1 MTTANPNLKPFW
13 RQRRYVLPL
22 ALGILLNG
30 LAYVALTYRLATKQE
45 RLARQHET
53 LTGDIATKREEMGKL
68 EESRERMVRNQETAD
83 HFWTE
88 VAQPLSPG
96 LTEAI
101 SELDRLAADAGL
113 KHDRMSFTYD
123 FLDVGLTEVSAAM
136 PLNGSYFNLV
146 RFLNSLE
153 RSPRFFVVKE
163 IGLNR
168 AQDEEKEI
176 GLTCDVSFFLKG
188 NIGEA
193 PRGEQP

>member
-1 MTTANPNLKPFW
+1 MTTINPKRRPFW
-13 RQRRYVLPL
+13 RQSRYALPL

-30 LAYVALTYRLATKQE
+30 LAYVGLTYRLATKQE
-45 RLARQHET
+45 RLARQYET
-53 LTGDIATKREEMGKL
+53 LTGEIAAKRIELGKL
-68 EESRERMVRNQETAD
+68 QEERERMVRNQETAD

-88 VAQPLSPG
+88 VVQPLEPG

-101 SELDRLAADAGL
+101 AEIDRLAGDAGL
-113 KHDRMSFTYD
+113 KRDRMSFTYD

-168 AQDEEKEI
+168 AQDQDKEI
-176 GLTCDVSFFLKG
+176 GLTCDISFFLKG
-188 NIGEA
+188 DIEEA

>member
-1 MTTANPNLKPFW
+1 MTMNTPKLKPFW

-22 ALGILLNG
+22 ALGVLLNG

-53 LTGDIATKREEMGKL
+53 LTGEIAERRDELKKL
-68 EESRERMVRNQETAD
+68 QGDRERVSRNQETAD

-88 VAQPLSPG
+88 VAQPLEPG

-101 SELDRLAADAGL
+101 AELDRLASEAGL
-113 KHDRMSFTYD
+113 NSDRMSFTYD

-136 PLNGSYFNLV
+136 PLEGSYFNLV
-146 RFLNSLE
+146 RFINSLE

-168 AQDEEKEI
+168 SQDEERQI

-188 NIGEA
+188 NIEETQRDGG
-193 PRGEQP
+193 P

>member
-68 EESRERMVRNQETAD
+68 EEDRERMVRNQEAAD

-88 VAQPLSPG
+88 VAQPLEPG

-101 SELDRLAADAGL
+101 AEIDRLADDAGL

-176 GLTCDVSFFLKG
+176 GLTCDISFFLKG
-188 NIGEA
+188 NIEEA
-193 PRGEQP
+193 PRDEQP

>member
-1 MTTANPNLKPFW
+1 MTTINPKLRPFW
-13 RQRRYVLPL
+13 RQSRYALPL

-30 LAYVALTYRLATKQE
+30 LAYVGLTYRLATKQE
-45 RLARQHET
+45 RLARQYET
-53 LTGDIATKREEMGKL
+53 LTGEIAAKRIELGKL
-68 EESRERMVRNQETAD
+68 QEERERMVRNQETAD

-88 VAQPLSPG
+88 VVQPLEPG

-101 SELDRLAADAGL
+101 AEIDRLAGDAGL
-113 KHDRMSFTYD
+113 KRDRMSFTYD

-168 AQDEEKEI
+168 AQDQDKEI
-176 GLTCDVSFFLKG
+176 GLTCDISFFLKG
-188 NIGEA
+188 DIEEA

>member
-1 MTTANPNLKPFW
+1 MTTINPNLRPFW
-13 RQRRYVLPL
+13 TQRRYVLPL

-45 RLARQHET
+45 RLARQNET
-53 LTGDIATKREEMGKL
+53 LTGEIAAKREEMGKL
-68 EESRERMVRNQETAD
+68 EEDRERMVRNQETAD

-88 VAQPLSPG
+88 VAQPLEPG

-101 SELDRLAADAGL
+101 AEIDRLASDAGL
-113 KHDRMSFTYD
+113 THDRMNFTYD

-176 GLTCDVSFFLKG
+176 GLTCDISFFLKG
-188 NIGEA
+188 NIEEP
-193 PRGEQP
+193 PRGVEP

>member
-1 MTTANPNLKPFW
+1 MTKTNPKHQPIW

-22 ALGILLNG
+22 LLGVLLNG

-45 RLARQHET
+45 RLAGQHET
-53 LTGDIATKREEMGKL
+53 LTGEIAAKHIELGKL
-68 EESRERMVRNQETAD
+68 EEDRERMARNQETAD

-88 VAQPLSPG
+88 VAQPLEPG

-101 SELDRLAADAGL
+101 AELDRLAADAGL
-113 KHDRMSFTYD
+113 KRDRMSFTYD

-136 PLNGSYFNLV
+136 PLEGSYFNLV

-153 RSPRFFVVKE
+153 RSQRFFVVKE

-168 AQDEEKEI
+168 SQDEEKEI

-188 NIGEA
+188 NIEEAQQGGE
-193 PRGEQP
+193 P